1 MSYFW
6 ANLGGHL
13 FVSLILLIVF
23 LWSVK
28 NTQHNRWKRGFLF
41 LLPVVLM
48 LILLIQLA
56 NFSIPRL
63 LDTTTVL
70 RSSYRMKSGTIESV
84 SSMKDKVKIDGTTYY
99 VNPFSFERKVGDEV
113 TVKYTPYAKYAYSIE
128 LVETEK
134 EKESRDTKESKESK
148 ETKDKKDP
156 DQLS

>member
-84 SSMKDKVKIDGTTYY
+84 SSMKDKVKIDGATYY
-99 VNPFSFERKVGDEV
+99 VNPFSFEREVGDEV

>member
-99 VNPFSFERKVGDEV
+99 VNPFSFEREVGDEV

-134 EKESRDTKESKESK
+134 EKENRDTKESKESK